1 MLNYDLPLTK
11 AEADFAAE
19 HHDLIYRYLCK
30 AGLSEEEGYDIV
42 VFGYLRAVRKYL
54 ARPELRQYQF
64 STLAYRAMSCNLH
77 HSREYWLRQKR
88 KGSVESYD
96 EDIHADD
103 LHDPV
108 ADAFEQTLSFQELS
122 GKLTHTQR
130 RIAALRSEGY
140 HDREI
145 AAICRIN
152 PSQVEQE
159 MEQAR
164 AAIIPFPVQP
174 AALAA

>member
-64 STLAYRAMSCNLH
+64 STIAYRAMSCNLH

-103 LHDPV
+103 LHDPGRRLR
-108 ADAFEQTLSFQELS
+108 ADALFPGALRQADA
-122 GKLTHTQR
+122 HPAAHR
-130 RIAALRSEGY
+130 RIALRGL
-140 HDREI
+140 
-145 AAICRIN
+145 
-152 PSQVEQE
+152 P
-159 MEQAR
+159 
-164 AAIIPFPVQP
+164 
-174 AALAA
+174 